1 MDMEGFVN
9 ACLGDYLSK
18 GQGVAGKALIS
29 NKPSFS
35 SDSPQEVFQ
44 DDLSDAYAA
53 LGFMRD
59 AGFKLDWLEKK
70 LDIVLFCLFFY
81 FNLQMFQVKD
91 PKASL
96 DFYSRV
102 LGMSLLKRL
111 DFSEMKFS
119 LYFLGY
125 EDTSTA
131 PTDPTERLNQI

>member
-1 MDMEGFVN
+1 MIVNGF
-9 ACLGDYLSK
+9 
-18 GQGVAGKALIS
+18 QIP
-29 NKPSFS
+29 PSHAES
-35 SDSPQEVFQ
+35 VS
-44 DDLSDAYAA
+44 
-53 LGFMRD
+53 RID

-70 LDIVLFCLFFY
+70 LDI
-81 FNLQMFQVKD
+81 MFQVKD

-131 PTDPTERLNQI
+131 PTDPTERLNQIQANGIVEAQFLCMTNY